1 MPLRTEVPAYNSV
14 MKKPVRLLVMLCL
27 AVTAFAA
34 AAQSAP
40 PPPPPVY
47 PGNGGQMPQRREA
60 WREMAPAQREQMRD
74 ERRQQRREAWREM
87 SPEDRHQLRRDIRDA
102 GRLYPRGPRHRD

>member
-1 MPLRTEVPAYNSV
+1 
-14 MKKPVRLLVMLCL
+14 MKKSARLLVMLCL
-27 AVTAFAA
+27 SVTAFAA

-40 PPPPPVY
+40 PPPPPGY
-47 PGNGGQMPQRREA
+47 YGQMPRGPMRDLSPE
-60 WREMAPAQREQMRD
+60 QREQWRE
-74 ERRQQRREAWREM
+74 ERRQQRREEWREM